1 MMKKLAAQP
10 LYQQVRKEV
19 LAAIKGGEWLAD
31 ESLPSEI
38 DLARRFGVSQGTVR
52 KALDALVVE
61 DVLYR
66 RQGVGTF
73 VAGVRDDVLC
83 AHFASPA
90 EADGVGVAV
99 EFLSCLRI
107 HAGEV
112 FAEMLGLRRGT
123 TLWQVRRMLRVR
135 GDAVGV
141 EELLLPETFF
151 PALEARRLR
160 ELKGN
165 LRELIWRDHGA
176 RLVDDPVR
184 YRAVPAAI
192 TEARLLQVELNEPLL
207 QLSRLSRDYEGLP
220 QLWSVAWLK
229 TDRLSYVPQA

>member
-1 MMKKLAAQP
+1 MAKLAAQP

-19 LAAIKGGEWLAD
+19 LVAIKGGEWQAD
-31 ESLPSEI
+31 DSLPSEN

-52 KALDALVVE
+52 KALDALVTE

-83 AHFASPA
+83 ARFVPLA
-90 EADGVGVAV
+90 ESGGSNATV
-99 EFLSCLRI
+99 EFISCVRI

-112 FAEMLGLRRGT
+112 FADMLGLRRGA
-123 TLWQVRRMLRVR
+123 TLWQVRRMLRVG

-141 EELLLPETFF
+141 EEMLLPESFSPEMET
-151 PALEARRLR
+151 RRIR

-165 LRELIWRDHGA
+165 LRELIWRSHGA

-192 TEARLLQVELNEPLL
+192 TEARLLHVELNEPLL
-207 QLSRLSRDYEGLP
+207 QISRLSRDYEGQP

-229 TDRLSYVPQA
+229 TDRLSYEPQT

>member
-1 MMKKLAAQP
+1 MVKKLQNAKPAAQP

-31 ESLPSEI
+31 ESLPSET

-83 AHFASPA
+83 ARFVPLA
-90 EADGVGVAV
+90 ESGGVVAV
-99 EFLSCLRI
+99 VEFISCVRI

-112 FAEMLGLRRGT
+112 FADMLGLRRGA
-123 TLWQVRRMLRVR
+123 TLWQVRRMLRVG

-141 EELLLPETFF
+141 EEMPAWMTFF
-151 PALEARRLR
+151 RTWKR
-160 ELKGN
+160 
-165 LRELIWRDHGA
+165 GA
-176 RLVDDPVR
+176 
-184 YRAVPAAI
+184 
-192 TEARLLQVELNEPLL
+192 
-207 QLSRLSRDYEGLP
+207 
-220 QLWSVAWLK
+220 SVN
-229 TDRLSYVPQA
+229 

>member
-1 MMKKLAAQP
+1 MAKLAAQP

-19 LAAIKGGEWLAD
+19 LAAIKGGEWQAD
-31 ESLPSEI
+31 ESLPSEN

-83 AHFASPA
+83 AHFVPLS
-90 EADGVGVAV
+90 EAGGVVAMV
-99 EFLSCLRI
+99 EFISCVRI

-112 FAEMLGLRRGT
+112 FADMLGLRRGA
-123 TLWQVRRMLRVR
+123 TLWQVRRLLRVG

-141 EELLLPETFF
+141 EEMLLPESFF
-151 PALEARRLR
+151 PNMETRRIR

-176 RLVDDPVR
+176 RLVDDSVR
-184 YRAVPAAI
+184 YRAVSAAI
-192 TEARLLQVELNEPLL
+192 GEARLLQVELNEPLL

-229 TDRLSYVPQA
+229 TDRLSYEPQA

>member
-1 MMKKLAAQP
+1 MTKLAAQP

-19 LAAIKGGEWLAD
+19 LAAIKDGEWLAD
-31 ESLPSEI
+31 ESLPSET

-73 VAGVRDDVLC
+73 VAGVRDDLLC
-83 AHFASPA
+83 ARFVPLAGQ
-90 EADGVGVAV
+90 DGVTAQV
-99 EFLSCLRI
+99 EFISCLRM

-112 FAEMLGLRRGT
+112 FADMLGLRRGS
-123 TLWQVRRMLRVR
+123 TLWQVRRLLRVN
-135 GDAVGV
+135 GDVAGV
-141 EELLLPETFF
+141 EEMLLPESFY
-151 PALEARRLR
+151 LELETRRIR
-160 ELKGN
+160 EMKGN

-184 YRAVPAAI
+184 YRAVPATVAESRI
-192 TEARLLQVELNEPLL
+192 LMVEINEPLL
-207 QLSRLSRDYEGLP
+207 QLSRLSRDYEGQP
-220 QLWSVAWLK
+220 QLWSVAWMK
-229 TDRLSYVPQA
+229 TDRLSFEPAI